1 MKSLVYSA
9 VNTVT
14 LADRPEPTPRPDEV
28 VLHVRAT
35 GICGSDMA
43 GFLGLSPRRKPG
55 LVLGHEVIGNGGAD
69 ARHAPTGRRNV
80 AVSSWGSASSSIPS
94 CRAGR
99 AQRVK
104 TGQPTICASWR
115 LIGMDE
121 FPGGFAERVAVSASN
136 VFPLPD
142 DLPDERAVMIEPLA
156 NGVRLFNHISRHQF
170 GTLAIFGAG
179 TQGSLLVS
187 LARLL
192 GYRDIAVV
200 DVNPQR
206 LDVVRG
212 LGAKYLIDA
221 RNLDTVATIRQTFG
235 GLGADIVIDAY
246 GGEKSRSEAVNAC
259 RKGGE
264 ILLLGLHDT
273 YSRVDFN
280 AIVRNELRLQGS
292 FCYTP
297 QEFARSKQLI
307 ENGDIDLSP
316 WTESLPLEQGQAAFD
331 KLVTDP
337 GPTMKIMLTP

>member
-55 LVLGHEVIGNGGAD
+55 LVLGHEVIG
-69 ARHAPTGRRNV
+69 TV
-80 AVSSWGSASSSIPS
+80 AQMPATPPPDGETWPFALG
-94 CRAGR
+94 
-99 AQRVK
+99 QRVVVNPIMPCGTCAACQ

-121 FPGGFAERVAVSASN
+121 LPGGFAERVAVSASN

-156 NGVRLFNHISRHQF
+156 NGVRLFNHISRHSF

-192 GYRDIAVV
+192 GYREIAIV
-200 DVNPQR
+200 DVNAQR
-206 LDVVRG
+206 LDVARG

-221 RNLDTVATIRQTFG
+221 RSMDTVAVIRETFG
-235 GLGADIVIDAY
+235 GIGADIVIDAY
-246 GGEKSRSEAVNAC
+246 GGERSRSEAVNAC

-273 YSRVDFN
+273 NSSVNFN

-307 ENGDIDLSP
+307 ENGDIDLSQ
-316 WTESLPLEQGQAAFD
+316 WTEAMPLEQGQAAFD
-331 KLVTDP
+331 RLTTDP
-337 GPTMKIMLTP
+337 GSTMKIMLTP

>member
-9 VNTVT
+9 INTVT

-28 VLHVRAT
+28 VLNVRAT

-43 GFLGLSPRRKPG
+43 GFLGLSPRRQPG
-55 LVLGHEVIGNGGAD
+55 LVLGHEVIGTVAQMPASVPPDGGVW
-69 ARHAPTGRRNV
+69 PFGI
-80 AVSSWGSASSSIPS
+80 G
-94 CRAGR
+94 
-99 AQRVK
+99 QRVVVNPIMPCGTCAACK

-115 LIGMDE
+115 LIGMDDL
-121 FPGGFAERVAVSASN
+121 PGGFAERVAVAAAN

-156 NGVRLFNHISRHQF
+156 NGVRLFNHISCHQF
-170 GTLAIFGAG
+170 GTLAVFGAG

-192 GYRDIAVV
+192 GYREIAVV

-206 LDVVRG
+206 LEVARG

-221 RNLDTVATIRQTFG
+221 RSMDTVATIRQTFG

-246 GGEKSRSEAVNAC
+246 GGERSRSEAVNAC

-307 ENGDIDLSP
+307 ENGDIDLSR